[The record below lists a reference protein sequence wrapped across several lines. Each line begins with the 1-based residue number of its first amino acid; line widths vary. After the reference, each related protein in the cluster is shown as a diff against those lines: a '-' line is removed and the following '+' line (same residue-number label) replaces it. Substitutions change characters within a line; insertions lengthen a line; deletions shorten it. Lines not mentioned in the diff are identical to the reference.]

1 MHFYMPTSIE
11 TALLRLRRLKIGSY
25 CVLCNRRSLQN
36 IDICLSCQKWL
47 VPRIKQIG
55 LKPYFLCVHCGVEV
69 GGVDLTDAVAHPFLT
84 KNMKTHNYACHNC
97 QLISAKSGRLIVPY
111 RYEFP
116 ISHMIKR
123 LKYGR
128 QRVLGRVLGELL
140 ASHVHRAY
148 DSYPDL
154 VVPVP
159 LHHARQK
166 SRGFNQAAEIA
177 KWCSNHLDIKFQ
189 PHAIK
194 RINETTSLAGLSR
207 AERQLQILGAFEA
220 RKNFT
225 DCRVA
230 IVDDVVTSGATTREL
245 KRELYDS
252 GAALVD
258 IWAVARTSMGDHSPS
273 S

>member
-1 MHFYMPTSIE
+1 MPTSIE

-84 KNMKTHNYACHNC
+84 KN
-97 QLISAKSGRLIVPY
+97 LIVPY

-140 ASHVHRAY
+140 ASHVHLAY

-177 KWCSNHLDIKFQ
+177 KWCSNHLGIKFQ